1 MRGDTAPWMRCAA
14 PSAPASAIIAR
25 TDLPEIGIS
34 LPNNQRQHRTL
45 HIQKDVL
52 PYALCQ
58 LLCPVSAA
66 LASIFRMDS
75 ISTSYTDL
83 PHTAIQR
90 DFLNTHE

>member
-1 MRGDTAPWMRCAA
+1 M
-14 PSAPASAIIAR
+14 
-25 TDLPEIGIS
+25 IGIL
-34 LPNNQRQHRTL
+34 LPNNQHH

-75 ISTSYTDL
+75 IPTSYIKTLLSFATSFYEQWYLTYKKTHPPRTL
-83 PHTAIQR
+83 P
-90 DFLNTHE
+90 